1 MIEQLS
7 VGDASL
13 YLTQVERGISPLR
26 DNYGLHVGDDA
37 TLVLERRHALAKHI
51 GRPIVWMDQTHSADV
66 ALVRHDGGNTPEV
79 RSRVQVTLGQTDS
92 FLSERDPHLWPQ
104 LPCDGA
110 ADVALVRHDGG
121 NTPEVRSRVQVTL
134 GQTDSFLSERDPHLW
149 PQLPCDGVVVDA
161 RSWPQ
166 APAVAVMTADCMPII
181 FSADKGRVVAG
192 IHAGRIGFTT
202 GIILHTLEI
211 FASLGLSARE
221 ISVYIAPAICG
232 QCYEVPVEMQREL
245 SQLMPK
251 IAGATRW
258 GTPSLD
264 LPKAA
269 AAQLH
274 AAGCEH
280 VTIDARCTLED
291 QQWHSH
297 RRDPRSGRHVS
308 LVVPTWENA

>member
-66 ALVRHDGGNTPEV
+66 ALVR
-79 RSRVQVTLGQTDS
+79 R
-92 FLSERDPHLWPQ
+92 
-104 LPCDGA
+104 
-110 ADVALVRHDGG
+110 DGG

-245 SQLMPK
+245 AQLMPK